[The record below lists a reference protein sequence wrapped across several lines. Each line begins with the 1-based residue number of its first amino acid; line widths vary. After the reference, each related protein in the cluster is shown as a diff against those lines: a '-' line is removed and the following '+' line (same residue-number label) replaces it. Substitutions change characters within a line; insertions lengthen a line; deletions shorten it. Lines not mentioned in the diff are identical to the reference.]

1 MTSSIASSPVA
12 LPHMMAPSV
21 HPYHTTM
28 VVGAQWGDE
37 GKAKVTDMFA
47 ETAEVVVRC
56 QGGCNAGHTVK
67 HHGVVY
73 KFHLVPSG
81 ILYPE
86 TLCVIGSGVVI
97 HPEMLKKELDNL
109 TQQNIRLDNL
119 RISDRAHLTLP
130 FHVAADHQAEAAS
143 GEKKIGTTGRGIG
156 PTYMD
161 KVGRYGLRMV
171 DLFEQDEDLKERLAD
186 ILASKQTLLAHLEA
200 TQGVTYTVESLFAQ
214 CQTWRDW
221 FAPYVCE
228 TVSLLNEAVDA
239 GKHVVFEGAQG
250 TLLDIDY
257 GTYPFVTSSN
267 ATSGGLCTGSGIG
280 PSKIQHVYGVMK
292 AYTTRVGE
300 GPFPTE
306 LFDADGQHM
315 VSVGHEFG
323 TTTGRQRRCGWF
335 DAVMGRFSVQ
345 VNGLTGVCLTKLD
358 VLTGIKTLH
367 IAVAY
372 EDIETGE
379 RFHHFPSSLKQLAR
393 LKPVYETMAGWQT
406 PITGKETSI
415 VALPI
420 EAQRYIERLQTL
432 LKTPIVLVSIGP
444 ERSET
449 IDCR

>member
-1 MTSSIASSPVA
+1 MSSPSA
-12 LPHMMAPSV
+12 F
-21 HPYHTTM
+21 HTTM

-37 GKAKVTDMFA
+37 GKAKVTDLFA

-67 HHGVVY
+67 HHGTVY

-109 TQQNIRLDNL
+109 LQQGIQLNHL

-130 FHVAADHQAEAAS
+130 FHVTADQYAEACS

-171 DLFEQDEDLKERLAD
+171 DLFEQDDDLKDRLAD
-186 ILASKQTLLAHLEA
+186 ILAQKQVLLAHLEG
-200 TQGVTYTVESLFAQ
+200 QHGVKHTVESLFAA
-214 CQTWRDW
+214 CQQWRDW

-228 TVSLLNEAVDA
+228 TVSLLNDAVDA

-315 VSVGHEFG
+315 VTVGHEFG

-358 VLTGIKTLH
+358 VLTGIQTLS

-379 RFHHFPSSLKQLAR
+379 RFHTFPSSLKQLAR
-393 LKPVYETMAGWQT
+393 LKPVYETMAGWDT
-406 PITGKETSI
+406 PITGKETSLEE
-415 VALPI
+415 LP
-420 EAQRYIERLQTL
+420 EAAQRYVARLQDL